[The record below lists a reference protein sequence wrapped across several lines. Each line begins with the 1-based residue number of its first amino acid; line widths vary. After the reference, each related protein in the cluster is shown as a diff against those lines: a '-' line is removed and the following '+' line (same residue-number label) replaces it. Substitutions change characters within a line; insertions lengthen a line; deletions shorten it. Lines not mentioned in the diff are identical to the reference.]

1 MLVNENKENN
11 ENFFFYS
18 LFFFSFS
25 FSFFLFCINL
35 WKKFPLMQF
44 WGKICMYLFIYELG
58 AQVTEKELFVNGSVP
73 PRSRNF
79 YLFVNE
85 SIIPSNGILFL
96 FVDELI
102 YPSYILLLIL
112 LCSVFKVFLKVCIVV
127 YTAIF
132 CDYFSAIKYFWK

>member
-85 SIIPSNGILFL
+85 SIPPSNGIVFICWWIDIPKLYTTTNFTLFSVQGFFKGL
-96 FVDELI
+96 HSSI
-102 YPSYILLLIL
+102 HSNILRLL
-112 LCSVFKVFLKVCIVV
+112 
-127 YTAIF
+127 F
-132 CDYFSAIKYFWK
+132 CD